1 MNRNRLI
8 LALWASLGALW
19 AQTDI
24 NVNSRYTIQSVEIS
38 GGNQNR
44 ISRSLRE
51 DIESLVGK
59 RLNQESLE
67 KLARRI
73 RTELHARLVAPKVTR
88 GTESERVIVLFD
100 VKGKRYS
107 RDLDLSVPRGIYHS
121 RHGWSGILD
130 ARFSVGNSQFSGGVA
145 NDGDQL
151 IERYAGVRAGYQN
164 RHVFSDRVRLGFQ
177 FASYHT
183 QWDQDTLTALETASE
198 VPGIYRTRQ
207 DFAPSVTFVLAEP
220 LTLSVGA
227 SFQRFQKQ
235 FPAAHTEAA
244 NAVTTTLRY
253 VRRLEDSEGNHHQ
266 LDAGYSLRA
275 ATSSLDSDY
284 AYTRHEVDFDYA
296 YTRGRQTLGLKLAAG
311 GISGTPPL
319 FERFVLGNS
328 TTLRGWSK
336 FDVAPLGGTRMAHA
350 ALEYGYHGFQVFYDT
365 GVLRDDREKGDTKHS
380 LGLGYRTKE
389 ERFFLALA
397 FPVKAGR
404 VQPIFMTGVTF

>member
-24 NVNSRYTIQSVEIS
+24 NVNSRYTVESVEIS

-130 ARFSVGNSQFSGGVA
+130 ARFSVGNSQFNAGVA

-151 IERYAGVRAGYQN
+151 IERYAGVRAGYLN

-183 QWDQDTLTALETASE
+183 QWDQRYACGARNRQRGSRHLPHAPGFRPVGHLRARRAADAFRRRFLSALPET
-198 VPGIYRTRQ
+198 VPGRAYRGRQ
-207 DFAPSVTFVLAEP
+207 
-220 LTLSVGA
+220 
-227 SFQRFQKQ
+227 
-235 FPAAHTEAA
+235 
-244 NAVTTTLRY
+244 
-253 VRRLEDSEGNHHQ
+253 RRNDNS
-266 LDAGYSLRA
+266 ALRA
-275 ATSSLDSDY
+275 A
-284 AYTRHEVDFDYA
+284 FGGF
-296 YTRGRQTLGLKLAAG
+296 RG
-311 GISGTPPL
+311 
-319 FERFVLGNS
+319 
-328 TTLRGWSK
+328 
-336 FDVAPLGGTRMAHA
+336 
-350 ALEYGYHGFQVFYDT
+350 
-365 GVLRDDREKGDTKHS
+365 
-380 LGLGYRTKE
+380 
-389 ERFFLALA
+389 
-397 FPVKAGR
+397 
-404 VQPIFMTGVTF
+404 